1 MSFVNKITS
10 DNYVSYTMRLVE
22 PLDASYSYSNIVI
35 QERNGVEEIFTIRYI
50 NDDNAR
56 TNGTD
61 GMNMKSGI
69 IPYDGWE
76 DPDDGNTGGGD
87 DDFVEICNDIRVLT
101 PIPCGCG
108 HMPWETCKGST
119 CGNPLYPSLEIVTQQ
134 ECYLDYTGG
143 NGNTGGTGNI
153 ASGNTGGGTN
163 QDPTDPEDP
172 DIVTTPISSVLPDGA
187 LLTIA
192 ECITPNQE
200 QLDWINEQQTKPD
213 GSPNLVSIW
222 NYVDDLDN
230 NECADQLNQ
239 SFFKQA
245 IDAFDSGGKVDFE
258 NRIIKDSTFFNNEK
272 VNCIY
277 DKLTQSPKFKTLFI
291 DTFGE
296 SDAFNVTFKVV
307 NNISVNGITGSLPN
321 SINNIN
327 RTTGEVNLNL
337 LIRLNEQYINSSS
350 AIAVA
355 KTILHESIH
364 AYLKLKY
371 IKCNIGTPFDD
382 IIDDIDDKNLE
393 ELLNYYYDT
402 ACPEEEQHEFIFA
415 NMIPTM
421 QDILADIR
429 DSLIPENH
437 QQNAEALT
445 FIDETNP
452 SGPEIN
458 WNWNEFYKY
467 FSMAGLQN
475 TDAFQFEM
483 LPVDSPKYQNYT
495 NYINTGINSFTKNCI
510 D

>member
-1 MSFVNKITS
+1 
-10 DNYVSYTMRLVE
+10 MR
-22 PLDASYSYSNIVI
+22 
-35 QERNGVEEIFTIRYI
+35 
-50 NDDNAR
+50 
-56 TNGTD
+56 
-61 GMNMKSGI
+61 
-69 IPYDGWE
+69 
-76 DPDDGNTGGGD
+76 
-87 DDFVEICNDIRVLT
+87 
-101 PIPCGCG
+101 
-108 HMPWETCKGST
+108 
-119 CGNPLYPSLEIVTQQ
+119 
-134 ECYLDYTGG
+134 
-143 NGNTGGTGNI
+143 
-153 ASGNTGGGTN
+153 
-163 QDPTDPEDP
+163 
-172 DIVTTPISSVLPDGA
+172 
-187 LLTIA
+187 
-192 ECITPNQE
+192 
-200 QLDWINEQQTKPD
+200 
-213 GSPNLVSIW
+213 
-222 NYVDDLDN
+222 
-230 NECADQLNQ
+230 
-239 SFFKQA
+239 KQ
-245 IDAFDSGGKVDFE
+245 
-258 NRIIKDSTFFNNEK
+258 
-272 VNCIY
+272 
-277 DKLTQSPKFKTLFI
+277 
-291 DTFGE
+291 
-296 SDAFNVTFKVV
+296 
-307 NNISVNGITGSLPN
+307 
-321 SINNIN
+321 
-327 RTTGEVNLNL
+327 
-337 LIRLNEQYINSSS
+337 LNEQYINSSS

-393 ELLNYYYDT
+393 ELLNYYYET